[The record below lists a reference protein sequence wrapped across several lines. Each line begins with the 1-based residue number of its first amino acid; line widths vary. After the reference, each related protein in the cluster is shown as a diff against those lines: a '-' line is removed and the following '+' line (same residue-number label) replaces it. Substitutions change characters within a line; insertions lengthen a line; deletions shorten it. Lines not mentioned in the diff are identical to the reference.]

1 MNVAPYDY
9 ELLANIN
16 DQSLLLSSAYIIHK
30 VKEKEIV

>member
-1 MNVAPYDY
+1 MNVAPCDY

-16 DQSLLLSSAYIIHK
+16 DQSLLLSATYTIHR